1 MKTCKR
7 GREGGVRSRGSPLA
21 PQSPLSQLQPHPH
34 TEKLFPKGRTEES
47 THTQLKGAKKRR
59 QQKGHVPSAPGRR
72 RKHGREMKEL
82 VLMDKPN
89 PKAPL
94 LAWAARPYPV
104 SGAAFV
110 GHCAP
115 RVSPLSPSALYPS
128 MHPPPAQRAGTG
140 AKLPSECPW
149 GGGVAIFLETGSRLS
164 QEARGGHNNSYHLW
178 APTRNSTKTICNP
191 YTYVAQYRVLP
202 SCYS

>member
-104 SGAAFV
+104 SGAVFV

-115 RVSPLSPSALYPS
+115 RVSPTQPISSLPFHASSS
-128 MHPPPAQRAGTG
+128 G
-140 AKLPSECPW
+140 AEGRHGRKAPLRMSLGWRRCYLP
-149 GGGVAIFLETGSRLS
+149 
-164 QEARGGHNNSYHLW
+164 
-178 APTRNSTKTICNP
+178 
-191 YTYVAQYRVLP
+191 
-202 SCYS
+202 